1 MAGLDDE
8 LKQLIQE
15 VEARIVATA
24 GVQASFMRRDTA
36 AARKAIADDSNAAMI
51 TARASLRTWLP

>member
-24 GVQASFMRRDTA
+24 GVQASFMRRD
-36 AARKAIADDSNAAMI
+36 DSNAAMI